1 MRGWM
6 MVVVMM
12 NKKVKGNKITRNE
25 DNIFLPSSAGSSVGG
40 PITPGWTDEGGRSE
54 ERRRGQSH
62 CSFSNRKNKKHS
74 TVTGFIL
81 FVEEKSVCAC
91 TCVKVTKKHK

>member
-40 PITPGWTDEGGRSE
+40 PITPGWRDEGARKEGEVRVIVAFQT
-54 ERRRGQSH
+54 ERT
-62 CSFSNRKNKKHS
+62 KNI
-74 TVTGFIL
+74 VP
-81 FVEEKSVCAC
+81 
-91 TCVKVTKKHK
+91 